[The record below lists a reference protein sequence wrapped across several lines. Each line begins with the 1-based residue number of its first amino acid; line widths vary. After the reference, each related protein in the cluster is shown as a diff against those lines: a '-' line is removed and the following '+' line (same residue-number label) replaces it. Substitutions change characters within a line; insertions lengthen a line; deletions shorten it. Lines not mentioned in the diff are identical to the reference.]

1 MAGTNRTQPP
11 IVGGPRIILIE
22 PQLAENIGATARAM
36 LNCGLTDLALVKP
49 RQEWPHPRAEAM
61 ASGATEVLDKAQLF
75 DSVEDA
81 VAGLNRVYAT
91 TARPRELTVRVTTP
105 RRAAGELRAAWQAG
119 EAVGVLFGPERS
131 GMTNEHIALADTVI
145 SVPLNPAYASLNLAQ
160 AVLIVSYEWFTA
172 QSDAPAEQLIEPDTM
187 PATKAE
193 LGAFFSRFEA
203 ALDTGGFFRVPEMRP
218 AMVRNLRLM
227 LQRAN
232 LTEQEVR
239 TLHGVVSCLTESWRD
254 TANQRRHRAADE
266 G

>member
-36 LNCGLTDLALVKP
+36 LNCGLTDLAIVNP
-49 RQEWPHPRAEAM
+49 RQKFPHPRAEAM
-61 ASGATEVLDKAQLF
+61 ASGANEVLDKAQLF

-81 VAGLNRVYAT
+81 IAGLNRVYAT

-105 RRAAGELRAAWQAG
+105 RRAAGELRTAWQVG
-119 EAVGVLFGPERS
+119 EAVGILFGPERS
-131 GMTNEHIALADTVI
+131 GMVNEHIALADTVI
-145 SVPLNPAYASLNLAQ
+145 SVPLNPAYSSLNLAQ
-160 AVLIVSYEWFTA
+160 AVLIMSYEWFTA
-172 QSDAPAEQLIEPDTM
+172 EADTPDEQLIEPDTR
-187 PATKAE
+187 PATKSE
-193 LGAFFSRFEA
+193 LVAFFSRFEA
-203 ALDTGGFFRVPEMRP
+203 ALDTGGFFRAPEMRP

-239 TLHGVVSCLTESWRD
+239 TLHGVVSCLTESWRH
-254 TANQRRHRAADE
+254 TPNQRRYRQSDDS
-266 G
+266 